1 MASSLIRGKYVIC
14 KVTGRHEAKVIEGG
28 AVFQRDGVIVE
39 VGRYDDL
46 AAKHQPDEIIGSQ
59 EHIVLPGFINSH
71 HHVGLTP
78 LQMGSPDHPLELW
91 WASRLAK
98 RDVDLYLDT
107 LFSAFEMIESGITTV
122 QHMHSR
128 VNGPVKRIED
138 AANRVIKAYEDVG
151 MRVSYSYGIR
161 AQNRLVYESDEEF
174 VKRLPP
180 DLATDVAE
188 MLSAQAIP
196 LEDNFRL
203 FESLYRQHAQKERVR
218 IQLSPTN
225 LHWCTDQALE
235 MARDYSDRYRVPLH
249 VHLLETMFQKEYA
262 RRRTGTTAVRHLHAL
277 GLLGP
282 ALTLGHGV
290 WLTESDMELIAETGT
305 RICHNAS
312 SNLRLRSGVAPLN
325 HYLQCGVPVA
335 MGLDEAGI
343 NDDKDILQE
352 MRLVL
357 RLHRVPGM
365 DDAVPTPG
373 EVLRMATEHGAHT
386 TPFGARIGTLEPG
399 KAADIV
405 IMNWRH
411 IAYPYLDADV
421 PVIDAVVQRAR
432 THGVETV
439 LVAGEPI
446 LRDGR
451 FTRVNKDEAIEELA
465 RSLRAPLV
473 PHEQRRRE
481 LSRRVFPH
489 VRQFYVDEG
498 YLNDAEH
505 EPYYRTSSRF

>member
-1 MASSLIRGKYVIC
+1 MTS
-14 KVTGRHEAKVIEGG
+14 RHDAQVIEDG
-28 AVFQRDGVIVE
+28 AVFQRDGVVVE
-39 VGRYDDL
+39 VGRYSEL
-46 AAKHQPDEIIGSQ
+46 ANRHRADETLGSP
-59 EHIVLPGFINSH
+59 EHVLLPGFVNSH
-71 HHVGLTP
+71 HHLGLTP
-78 LQMGSPDHPLELW
+78 LQMGSPDYPLELW

-107 LFSAFEMIESGITTV
+107 LHSAFEMIESGITAV

-128 VNGPVKRIED
+128 ANGPLRRIEE
-138 AANRVIKAYEDVG
+138 AANQVIKAYEDVG

-161 AQNRLVYESDEEF
+161 EQNRLVYEPDEQF

-180 DLATDVAE
+180 DIAPGIAE
-188 MLSAQAIP
+188 MLRAQTIP
-196 LEDNFRL
+196 LEENFKL
-203 FESLYRQHAQKERVR
+203 FESLHRQHAHKERVR
-218 IQLSPTN
+218 IQLAPTN
-225 LHWCTDQALE
+225 LHWCTDKGLATVRQYAE
-235 MARDYSDRYRVPLH
+235 QYRVPMHL
-249 VHLLETMFQKEYA
+249 HLLETTFQKEYA
-262 RRRTGTTAVRHLHAL
+262 RRRTGTTAVRHIHNL

-282 ALTLGHGV
+282 NLTLGHGV
-290 WLTESDMELIAETGT
+290 WLSEADIELIAETGT

-312 SNLRLRSGVAPLN
+312 SNLRLRSGIAPLN
-325 HYLQCGVPVA
+325 HYLGCGVPVA
-335 MGLDEAGI
+335 LGLDEAGI

-365 DDAVPTPG
+365 DDAVPTPA

-386 TPFGARIGTLEPG
+386 TPFGSHIGTLEPG

-411 IAYPYLDADV
+411 IAYPYLDAGV
-421 PVIDAVVQRAR
+421 PVVDAVVQRAR

-451 FTRVNKDEAIEELA
+451 FTRVDKQAALEELA
-465 RSLRAPLV
+465 RSLRAPLA
-473 PHEQRRRE
+473 PHEERRRE
-481 LSRRVFPH
+481 LSRRVFPY
-489 VRQFYVDEG
+489 VRQFYADEG
-498 YLNDAEH
+498 YLDVHEH
-505 EPYYRTSSRF
+505 EPYYRTSSKF